1 MARTKTN
8 RINIFKLRSHFT
20 IDNFS
25 SINEYEKIF
34 SDEKSSLFIQKNKRS
49 TPEWSKFIAPLA
61 PEISF
66 ENYSNSFI
74 YLINYKNNLYA
85 LTGGYGFKIIQEYIE
100 DEFGLDVALR
110 LIDNLSISAIHQ
122 FSIKSQ
128 TRQIQ
133 RSVANYN
140 PNFDNENYNK
150 ILKSISGKGE
160 FSGKHFVVQ
169 GKSSIILR
177 TEKDIRKI
185 EQVLDEINKILGQEE
200 KIKIPKSY
208 KQVKN
213 KELIHK
219 LNLNCYRKLY
229 KFYKNI
235 NSGESTLYLDL
246 PDPFKRFDYSEYE
259 LSIKNNNFKIDEL
272 DIDEIKVLIQE
283 NFQMNLSL
291 KELLNIHIMGI
302 TTEGEKDFYH
312 NNSLERLIVCETSLN
327 NQHYV
332 KLDGKWFNILD
343 NIISFIDDKIR
354 NITIENDYLPKWN
367 ADDIKNKI
375 ISIEKNE
382 GRKNYAEQIY
392 NDEVSKQKGFLLL
405 DRNLIKTDEKSKIEL
420 ADLYDHSK
428 HRFIHIK
435 NVWGAKS
442 SYLFSQ
448 AYIASTLYANSK
460 EFREKCTSVFTISE
474 ETKKTVVIAI
484 AIESKKISGFPLN
497 MSSFSKISL
506 FNTIN
511 NIRNDGYDVI
521 LTPIEII

>member
-1 MARTKTN
+1 MAKTN
-8 RINIFKLRSHFT
+8 RINIFKINNTFSLS
-20 IDNFS
+20 DFS
-25 SINEYEKIF
+25 SINGYNKIF
-34 SDEKSSLFIQKNKRS
+34 SDKTSYLFIQKNKES
-49 TPEWSKFIAPLA
+49 IPEWSKFISSLSPSY
-61 PEISF
+61 SF
-66 ENYSNSFI
+66 KNSSNSFI
-74 YLINYKNNLYA
+74 YLKIHKHGLYA
-85 LTGGYGFKIIQEYIE
+85 LTGGYGHKVIQDYID
-100 DEFGLDVALR
+100 DEFGLNVALR
-110 LIDNLSISAIHQ
+110 LIDNLSLSSIHQ

-150 ILKSISGKGE
+150 ILKSISGKGC
-160 FSGKHFVVQ
+160 FSGKKFLIQ
-169 GKSSIILR
+169 GKSSIVLR
-177 TEKDIRKI
+177 TEKDIKNI
-185 EQVLDEINKILGQEE
+185 EYVLDEINEILEQEE
-200 KIKIPKSY
+200 KIKIFKSY
-208 KQVKN
+208 KQVKDR
-213 KELIHK
+213 ELIHK

-235 NSGESTLYLDL
+235 DSNDSTLYLDL
-246 PDPFKRFDYSEYE
+246 PDPFKRFNYSEYE
-259 LSIKNNNFKIDEL
+259 LSIKNKNFKINEL

-291 KELLNIHIMGI
+291 KELLHIHIMGI

-367 ADDIKNKI
+367 TTDIENKI
-375 ISIEKNE
+375 ISIEQNE
-382 GRKNYAEQIY
+382 GRKTYAEQIY
-392 NDEVSKQKGFLLL
+392 NDEISKHKGFLLL
-405 DRNLIKTDEKSKIEL
+405 DRNLIKTDENSKIEL
-420 ADLYDHSK
+420 ADLYDHGK
-428 HRFIHIK
+428 NRFIHVK

-460 EFREKCTSVFTISE
+460 EFREKCTSAFTISE
-474 ETKKTVVIAI
+474 EARKTVVIAI